1 METTDSHNK
10 TKLAQTLGIIFKAKY
25 YTSPIV
31 LKQIYYSFFSLNYAI
46 SYGKM
51 LLPLC

>member
-25 YTSPIV
+25 YTPIV
-31 LKQIYYSFFSLNYAI
+31 LKQIYYSFFPHI
-46 SYGKM
+46 
-51 LLPLC
+51 